1 MTTRYLADDGSLG
14 EVYRKVIDKHFSFM
28 INASTKLFFD
38 TRRKVSKGRLVFGTC
53 KLARDMERFLTQ
65 EEVEYGYDFFVIIDK
80 KFWDLA
86 DDDDKVRLMRHEC
99 RHMTTNDQG
108 DFVLLPHDIEDFAA
122 EIELNA
128 DKPVWALRMGEIV
141 EAAYDQEKEAAKQ
154 PRI

>member
-1 MTTRYLADDGSLG
+1 MIRYLADDGSLR
-14 EVYRKVIDKHFSFM
+14 EVYEKVVNQHFGYIS
-28 INASTKLFFD
+28 NASVKLFFD
-38 TRRKVSKGRLVFGTC
+38 TKRKVSKGRVVFGTC

-65 EEVEYGYDFFVIIDK
+65 EEVEYGYDFFIIIDK

-128 DKPVWALRMGEIV
+128 DKPVWAIRMGAII

-154 PRI
+154 PRV